1 MCVIWL
7 CGFIVG
13 CLCAIHTGIF
23 ATYIFV
29 KIPLVLFVLY
39 FISSFYSTRLAK
51 LLLAISGFCWG
62 AMHNAPGPL
71 SKEEK
76 INLIRSNYIPSKS
89 YLVSDGQ
96 QTFYAVGS
104 VFSSKEGLLNSYVD
118 ERSLIRKNR
127 GFLKFSSNDKSHSY
141 FFRQVKLFRSTLLRI
156 TNSNQKLKGWLL
168 ALYLGMKDYLP
179 KEIKFNFERLGIYHL
194 LVLSGI
200 HVSILG
206 WFIAVLLMLPFR
218 LLYIFR
224 FLSPVHNLFV
234 RDFVNIIVGALVVFY
249 GICVAMPQSIQR
261 ASLVYVF
268 YRLSPLLLGKL
279 PQLRR
284 LLFILVM
291 QTILFPV
298 GFLET
303 STILSWL
310 SFIIVLDMFSG
321 DSVFSLKK
329 LIFNQCLL
337 VSTVAAFYGKLS
349 IIGILVNL
357 IVVPVFSVIYCAAF
371 CLLWVDFLPQIIVT
385 FLSDLQHV
393 FLFLI
398 SFLAQ
403 IPTKYPWLYLD
414 LLQYSFFFRL
424 LFLAFLM
431 FSFLQLMKKIRKS
444 ENTDIP

>member
-1 MCVIWL
+1 
-7 CGFIVG
+7 
-13 CLCAIHTGIF
+13 
-23 ATYIFV
+23 
-29 KIPLVLFVLY
+29 
-39 FISSFYSTRLAK
+39 
-51 LLLAISGFCWG
+51 
-62 AMHNAPGPL
+62 
-71 SKEEK
+71 
-76 INLIRSNYIPSKS
+76 
-89 YLVSDGQ
+89 
-96 QTFYAVGS
+96 
-104 VFSSKEGLLNSYVD
+104 
-118 ERSLIRKNR
+118 
-127 GFLKFSSNDKSHSY
+127 
-141 FFRQVKLFRSTLLRI
+141 
-156 TNSNQKLKGWLL
+156 
-168 ALYLGMKDYLP
+168 
-179 KEIKFNFERLGIYHL
+179 
-194 LVLSGI
+194 
-200 HVSILG
+200 
-206 WFIAVLLMLPFR
+206 
-218 LLYIFR
+218 
-224 FLSPVHNLFV
+224 
-234 RDFVNIIVGALVVFY
+234 
-249 GICVAMPQSIQR
+249 
-261 ASLVYVF
+261 
-268 YRLSPLLLGKL
+268 
-279 PQLRR
+279 
-284 LLFILVM
+284 M

-385 FLSDLQHV
+385 FLPDLQHV